1 MHPLYML
8 SQGRKPQRQSKA
20 AETSSANSTSKKP
33 VDVEIPKLK
42 SEYGVDAWKRWIQW
56 RQTQPNL
63 ENPRFGCKS
72 EYENAFKHG
81 STADRISC
89 FLCLFCLC

>member
-1 MHPLYML
+1 ML

-20 AETSSANSTSKKP
+20 AETSSAKSTSKKP
-33 VDVEIPKLK
+33 VEVEIPKLK

-72 EYENAFKHG
+72 EYKMHLQHFGLH
-81 STADRISC
+81 
-89 FLCLFCLC
+89 FLHSLTFLSLLRLYN

>member
-1 MHPLYML
+1 ML

-72 EYENAFKHG
+72 EYEMHSNTAALQTAFPAF
-81 STADRISC
+81 SAFSVSVET
-89 FLCLFCLC
+89 L

>member
-1 MHPLYML
+1 ML

-20 AETSSANSTSKKP
+20 AETSSAKSTSKKP
-33 VDVEIPKLK
+33 VEVEIPKLK

-72 EYENAFKHG
+72 EYKIHLNTAALRAAFPAFSDFPVSVK
-81 STADRISC
+81 T
-89 FLCLFCLC
+89 L